1 MTDIGYNIMEEI
13 KMKKK
18 FNGVIPA
25 VITGAFVATKV
36 AAPVVKKVWKK
47 AVKPSMKCVYDST
60 KKLMSA
66 APDKVADILIEE
78 FKSKPLYTI
87 QIDAANFKVLSDFIK
102 KNFKHLDETFET
114 DFDPF
119 EEEPTVM
126 TIPNITSWN
135 PSKDQ
140 FIDHAIIDGVP
151 VRLLLDNIT
160 KDPDSRAIKILKFQ
174 TIRVKDYPKRLKEMI
189 KNEIKAGRKNDARI
203 DHDDVCII
211 MNADHGRY
219 SSISIKRDFNNVFIT
234 DKIEN
239 AIRHSL
245 TRFISSAEWYKEHS
259 IPYHYGIL
267 LHGEPGMGKT
277 SIAQAIANEFGAR
290 MYMMS
295 GDNIFELPA
304 ILQRQVQTYNLLK
317 GDYVVLLIEDI
328 DSGLKAAAL
337 KNRIIS
343 KSDDEDEDNR
353 ANGLATVLNAIDGVG
368 AAQNIIYIITTNHKE
383 DIDPA
388 LIRPGRIDLDIE
400 IESVNFETFTK
411 FMKFHYGE
419 DIYIP
424 EIIVKPGISF
434 ATLQVKV
441 MEGSTAEELCKY
453 VAETKEITLSK

>member
-1 MTDIGYNIMEEI
+1 MN
-13 KMKKK
+13 KR
-18 FNGVIPA
+18 FNRAIPTA
-25 VITGAFVATKV
+25 VITGAVAATKV

-47 AVKPSMKCVYDST
+47 TVKPSMKCVYEST

-87 QIDAANFKVLSDFIK
+87 QIDAANFKVLSDFIE

-140 FIDHAIIDGVP
+140 FIDHAIINGVP
-151 VRLLLDNIT
+151 VRMMLENVT
-160 KDPDSRAIKILKFQ
+160 KEPNSRTIIKILKFQ
-174 TIRVKDYPKRLKEMI
+174 TIRIKDYPKRLKEMI
-189 KNEIKAGRKNDARI
+189 KNEIKAGRRNDARI

-211 MNADHGRY
+211 MNADRGRY

-295 GDNIFELPA
+295 GDNIFELPE
-304 ILQRQVQTYNLLK
+304 ILQRQVHTYNLLK

-343 KSDDEDEDNR
+343 KSDKDEDEDNR

-400 IESVNFETFTK
+400 IESVNLETFTK

-419 DIYIP
+419 DVYIP
-424 EIIVKPGISF
+424 EIKVKPGISF

-441 MEGSTAEELCKY
+441 MEGATIEELCEY
-453 VAETKEITLSK
+453 VSEIGGKKITLSK

>member
-1 MTDIGYNIMEEI
+1 MTDIGYNIKEEI

-18 FNGVIPA
+18 FNGVIP
-25 VITGAFVATKV
+25 VIITGAVAATKV

-87 QIDAANFKVLSDFIK
+87 QIDAANFKVLSDFIE

-126 TIPNITSWN
+126 AIPNAMSWN

-160 KDPDSRAIKILKFQ
+160 KEPNSRTITILKFQ
-174 TIRVKDYPKRLKEMI
+174 TIRIKDYPKRLKEMI
-189 KNEIKAGRKNDARI
+189 KNEIKAGRRNDARI

-211 MNADHGRY
+211 MNADRGRY

-239 AIRHSL
+239 SIRHSL

-295 GDNIFELPA
+295 GDNIFELPE

-343 KSDDEDEDNR
+343 KSDDEDEDNH

-400 IESVNFETFTK
+400 IESVNYETFTK

-424 EIIVKPGISF
+424 EMKVKPGISF

-441 MEGSTAEELCKY
+441 MEGSTVEELCKY

>member
-1 MTDIGYNIMEEI
+1 MTDIGYNIKEEI

-25 VITGAFVATKV
+25 VITGAVVATKV
-36 AAPVVKKVWKK
+36 ATPAVKKVWKK

-87 QIDAANFKVLSDFIK
+87 QIDVANFKVLSDFIE
-102 KNFKHLDETFET
+102 KNFKHLDETFEIY
-114 DFDPF
+114 FDPF

-160 KDPDSRAIKILKFQ
+160 KEHDSRAIKILKFQ

-189 KNEIKAGRKNDARI
+189 KNEIKAGRRNDARI

-211 MNADHGRY
+211 MNADRGRY

-239 AIRHSL
+239 SIRHSL

-317 GDYVVLLIEDI
+317 GDYIVLLIEDV

-424 EIIVKPGISF
+424 EMKVKPRISF

>member
-1 MTDIGYNIMEEI
+1 MN
-13 KMKKK
+13 KR
-18 FNGVIPA
+18 FNRAIPTA
-25 VITGAFVATKV
+25 VITGAVAATKV

-47 AVKPSMKCVYDST
+47 TVKPSMKCVYEST

-87 QIDAANFKVLSDFIK
+87 QIDAANFKVLSDFIE

-140 FIDHAIIDGVP
+140 FIDHAIINGVP
-151 VRLLLDNIT
+151 VRMMLENVT
-160 KDPDSRAIKILKFQ
+160 KEPNSRTIIKILKFQ
-174 TIRVKDYPKRLKEMI
+174 TIRIKDYPKRLKEMI
-189 KNEIKAGRKNDARI
+189 KNEIKAGRRNDARI

-211 MNADHGRY
+211 MNADRGRY

-239 AIRHSL
+239 SIRHSL

-295 GDNIFELPA
+295 GDNIFELPE
-304 ILQRQVQTYNLLK
+304 ILQRQVHTYNLLK

-343 KSDDEDEDNR
+343 KSDKDEDEDNR

-388 LIRPGRIDLDIE
+388 LLRPGRIDLDIE
-400 IESVNFETFTK
+400 IESVNLETFTK

-419 DIYIP
+419 DVYIP
-424 EIIVKPGISF
+424 EIKVKPGISF

-441 MEGSTAEELCKY
+441 MEGATIEELCEY
-453 VAETKEITLSK
+453 VSEIGGKKITLSK